1 MLESYGWRSLMG
13 KNSKIEW
20 TDHTFNPWWGCVKV
34 SPGCENCYAE
44 RLAHRLDFDVWGV
57 NANRRWMSKSYWQ
70 RPEKNWNK
78 ISPGRVFCGSMCDI
92 FEIHKDPM
100 VNDLMDAERQRLWN
114 LIQSTPNLE
123 WLLLTKRIDNVVRNM
138 NIRALLESGRL
149 NIRLGITVCNQEEFD
164 RDVPKLIELKV
175 PNFISME
182 PLLGAVEFSIWPWV
196 TVPVNPTLKMSFGP
210 AIDWV
215 IVGGESGPHARPMHP
230 DWVRSIRDQC
240 NEANVPFFFKQWG
253 EWLPLENKTTVVFD
267 KVGKMEAGSILD
279 GEEWKEFP
287 K

>member
-1 MLESYGWRSLMG
+1 MG

-44 RLAHRLDFDVWGV
+44 RLAHRLKFEVWGTY
-57 NANRRWMSKSYWQ
+57 ANRRWMTKSYWQ

-92 FEIHKDPM
+92 FEIHKDPLIRE
-100 VNDLMDAERQRLWN
+100 LMDIEREKLYQ
-114 LIQSTPNLE
+114 LIADTPNLE
-123 WLLLTKRIDNVVRNM
+123 WLLLTKRIDNAAHLLPQSWLREGWQSNVR
-138 NIRALLESGRL
+138 I
-149 NIRLGITVCNQEEFD
+149 GITVCNQDEYN
-164 RDVPKLIELKV
+164 RDIKELSKLNV
-175 PNFISME
+175 PNFLSIE
-182 PLLGAVEFSIWPWV
+182 PLLGEINLDEYYDV
-196 TVPVNPTLKMSFGP
+196 SFYWAGKV
-210 AIDWV
+210 DWV

-240 NEANVPFFFKQWG
+240 KAYNVPFFFKQWG

-267 KVGKMEAGSILD
+267 KVGKEEAGSILD

-287 K
+287 NG